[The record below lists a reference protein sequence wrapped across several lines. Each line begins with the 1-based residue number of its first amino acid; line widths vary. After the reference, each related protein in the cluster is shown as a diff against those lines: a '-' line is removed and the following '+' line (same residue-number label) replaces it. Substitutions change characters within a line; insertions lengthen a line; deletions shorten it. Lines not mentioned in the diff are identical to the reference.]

1 VRNRSCEND
10 RGRTRRIRGNR
21 MSELP
26 LPASSKRRRP
36 RVRLASGG
44 RTPQAERTRATR
56 RKLLDAAMRIFA
68 QDGFE
73 AARLEDI
80 AAGAGY
86 TRGAFYAN
94 FKSKEDIFFA
104 LFEEWVGERIDSFAE
119 AIRRHSNPA
128 EKLAA
133 MRTHYVEMVK
143 DRRLLLI
150 SMEFK
155 LFAMRHPEAHARLRS
170 RHRRIR
176 ASFGAL
182 FSEVM
187 AAFGRTI
194 PIAYPAASA
203 CLGAVSQGLM
213 LEQLLDPKTLSECD
227 VRRVLGLFFDSIF
240 LVCPMGSGQEMS

>member
-1 VRNRSCEND
+1 MRELQIPAGKK
-10 RGRTRRIRGNR
+10 RGRARP
-21 MSELP
+21 P
-26 LPASSKRRRP
+26 LPTRS
-36 RVRLASGG
+36 
-44 RTPQAERTRATR
+44 RTRQTERTRATR
-56 RKLLDAAMRIFA
+56 RKLLDAAKRIFA

-104 LFEEWVGERIDSFAE
+104 LFEEWVGERIETFTSA
-119 AIRRHSNPA
+119 ARRHSDPA

-133 MRTHYVEMVK
+133 LRTHYAELAT
-143 DRRLLLI
+143 DRRLVLI

-155 LFAMRHPEAHARLRS
+155 LFALRHPEAHARLRN

-176 ASFGAL
+176 ASFGELFTEIMSAL
-182 FSEVM
+182 
-187 AAFGRTI
+187 GKTI

-203 CLGAVSQGLM
+203 CLGAVSQSLL
-213 LEQLLDPKTLSECD
+213 LEHLLDLKTLSDGD
-227 VRRVLGLFFDSIF
+227 VRQVLGLFFDSIF
-240 LVCPMGSGQEMS
+240 SSCTQSGLLQG